1 MNYKIGKE
9 LDGLTLKKRLVC
21 SSALL
26 GINIDIVNNLNV
38 FPVPDGD
45 TGTNMKMTFDSG
57 INQLTMDNK
66 EEVGEV
72 FSKLSRGMLLGA
84 RGNSGVILSQMVKG
98 IANKVKECD
107 TIDAKM
113 LSESFEEGVKQSYK
127 AVNTPVEGTMLT
139 VFREATEYCS
149 RYSYATIDDFLDA
162 FIKEGENSLLRTPD
176 LLPILKDSGV
186 VDSGGAGLLY
196 LLKGFINPEIEEDI
210 TKAKISAQMNKVVSN
225 QYSFDEN
232 SDMSFGYCTE
242 FLLQLLNKKIDV
254 NEFKLDELIDKLKA
268 IGGESIVGILDDK
281 VVKIHVHTM
290 TPGKVFE
297 IAQEYGEFITLKVE
311 NMSLQHQESIV
322 KNDYVKISD
331 DNSKEVKKRRKL
343 ALVTVASY
351 GFTTLFEGMGADYIV
366 DGGQTMN
373 PSSDDFIQAF
383 NYVNS
388 DNIIVLPNNSN
399 IILSAMQAKD
409 MYNSSNVYVI
419 ETKTLSE
426 GYNALSIYNPDIDVD
441 IIVKDMIKTINN
453 SLTIEI
459 TKAVRDA
466 VLNNV
471 TIKKD
476 NYFAFSRKNVLYA
489 SIDIL
494 EVIKN
499 AILKIDD
506 INTKSLITIFVG
518 KDCNNINDK
527 IEGIIN
533 EINPFIELYF
543 IDTNQ
548 EIYDYII
555 SIE

>member
-186 VDSGGAGLLY
+186 VDSGGAGL
-196 LLKGFINPEIEEDI
+196 
-210 TKAKISAQMNKVVSN
+210 
-225 QYSFDEN
+225 
-232 SDMSFGYCTE
+232 
-242 FLLQLLNKKIDV
+242 
-254 NEFKLDELIDKLKA
+254 
-268 IGGESIVGILDDK
+268 
-281 VVKIHVHTM
+281 
-290 TPGKVFE
+290 
-297 IAQEYGEFITLKVE
+297 
-311 NMSLQHQESIV
+311 
-322 KNDYVKISD
+322 
-331 DNSKEVKKRRKL
+331 
-343 ALVTVASY
+343 
-351 GFTTLFEGMGADYIV
+351 
-366 DGGQTMN
+366 
-373 PSSDDFIQAF
+373 
-383 NYVNS
+383 
-388 DNIIVLPNNSN
+388 
-399 IILSAMQAKD
+399 
-409 MYNSSNVYVI
+409 
-419 ETKTLSE
+419 
-426 GYNALSIYNPDIDVD
+426 
-441 IIVKDMIKTINN
+441 
-453 SLTIEI
+453 
-459 TKAVRDA
+459 
-466 VLNNV
+466 
-471 TIKKD
+471 
-476 NYFAFSRKNVLYA
+476 
-489 SIDIL
+489 
-494 EVIKN
+494 
-499 AILKIDD
+499 
-506 INTKSLITIFVG
+506 
-518 KDCNNINDK
+518 
-527 IEGIIN
+527 
-533 EINPFIELYF
+533 
-543 IDTNQ
+543 
-548 EIYDYII
+548 
-555 SIE
+555 